1 MSGGGTGG
9 EIGLAVAMLRMIR
22 GWERADLV
30 RAMGVSR
37 SWIAE
42 IERGRKRPSLRTLQR
57 ITGALGLPMSAVDEA
72 LVLVRG
78 VRSMLTP
85 GAARGAGDGGDGGRG
100 GAVLRGG
107 TAREAGLGW
116 DETGLSG
123 VLFELLGESLLPGR
137 GRGAR
142 GRGGRAGGAGE
153 RDAGDGGAGA
163 GEDGASDDGAGDTR
177 GAAGEEGAAI
187 TAEAARRQAAAL
199 WTRLRRYA
207 RDERR
212 ALVREA
218 PEFQTWALCERL
230 CEESVEAERPAAA
243 LELAELAVEVA
254 QLATPA
260 ALPCA
265 PVVERS
271 AGRAGGAAAA
281 APPRTLSPR
290 RMDRWRDSLA
300 GYAWAFVA
308 RARRLAGEPVRA
320 EEAVARS
327 RALWPGAGPGGVGE
341 LAGLRLVEL
350 AVSVREGSWG

>member
-1 MSGGGTGG
+1 M
-9 EIGLAVAMLRMIR
+9 R
-22 GWERADLV
+22 
-30 RAMGVSR
+30 VSR
-37 SWIAE
+37 SWISE

-85 GAARGAGDGGDGGRG
+85 GAARATGDGGDGGRG

-123 VLFELLGESLLPGR
+123 VLFELLGESLQLG
-137 GRGAR
+137 GGG
-142 GRGGRAGGAGE
+142 GRGGGARAGGGGAG
-153 RDAGDGGAGA
+153 GDGGANSAGAGDIRGAAGA
-163 GEDGASDDGAGDTR
+163 GEDR
-177 GAAGEEGAAI
+177 GAAGEVGAANSP
-187 TAEAARRQAAAL
+187 EAAREQAAAL
-199 WTRLRRYA
+199 WSRLRRYA

-230 CEESVEAERPAAA
+230 CAESVEAERPAAA
-243 LELAELAVEVA
+243 LELAELATEVA
-254 QLATPA
+254 QLAAPA
-260 ALPCA
+260 ALPGA
-265 PVVERS
+265 PVAARS
-271 AGRAGGAAAA
+271 AGRAGGAVAA
-281 APPRTLSPR
+281 APPPPLSPR
-290 RMDRWRDSLA
+290 RMDRRRESLA